1 MLDGVLDQARW
12 GSSAV
17 LVVRG
22 EPGIGKTA
30 LLDYAAG
37 RAVGFRVVRAWGVES
52 EMELAFA
59 GLHQLCVP
67 MLGRLDQLPGPQ
79 RDALAVAFGMREGP
93 APDRFL
99 VGLAV
104 LSLLAATA
112 EDQPL
117 ACLVDDVQWLDRAT
131 VQCLAF
137 AARRLL
143 AEPVAMILAARQP
156 DDHDEL
162 AGLPGLTV
170 TGLGDADA
178 RALLASAVGGRL
190 DAEVRDR
197 IVAETGGNPL
207 ALLQLPRGLGPAELA
222 GGFWL
227 PDRRPLA
234 GLIETS
240 FLRQFRSLPRQTQRL
255 LLTAAAEPTGDVT
268 LLWRAAGRQG
278 IPDDAA
284 ADAEDAG
291 LIELGGRVR
300 FGHPLVRSAV
310 YQVASAG
317 DRRAAHRALAEATDP
332 DADADRRAWH
342 LAHAAPRL
350 DEPVAAEL
358 ERSAGRAQAR
368 GGLAAAAAFLE
379 RAAAL
384 TPDRAQRAARAL
396 AAAAAKVQA
405 GAFEAAG
412 RLLGMAEAGPLDESQ
427 RARADL
433 LRARLTFEANRGNDA
448 PPLLLKAAKR
458 LEPIDVGLAR
468 DTYLDALNAALFA
481 GRLASPGGS
490 SREVSRAARAAP
502 RPSHPP
508 RAPDL
513 LLDGF
518 AVHFTEGYAAA
529 APILR
534 RALSAFDRETS
545 AEVEL
550 RWLWLGCVAASHLW
564 DYDRWDRFSG
574 RHLQLTREAGAFSE
588 LPGALGMRAHVL
600 FFAGELAAAASLVE
614 EVRVVAEATGMRL
627 APYGALGLAAFR
639 GREAETAAL
648 ASAAKEEV
656 AVRGEGNGIG
666 IADWA
671 TALLSNG
678 LGRHDRALAA
688 AEQASAY
695 PADVSTANW
704 GLVELIEAAAR
715 AGSPKCATAA
725 MRRLA
730 ESTSV
735 SGTDWALGVEARS
748 RALLSDGAAADRLYR
763 EAIER
768 LGHTRMGAELARAH
782 LLYGEWLRRENR
794 RIDAREQLRAAY
806 QMLTAMGMDGFA
818 ERSRRE
824 LLATGETV
832 RKRTV
837 ETLTDLTAR
846 EAQIVKLARDGHT
859 NQEIAWPVHQPPYR
873 RVAPGQRVHQTGH
886 RLPQRPPLTHR
897 PIRRANFKAQPT
909 PAAPAGCWR
918 RRAFPWEARKVV
930 PVKAGCGRDLHALR

>member
-1 MLDGVLDQARW
+1 MSMPRSRPGAGLLDRLGERAAVDRVLNQARA

-17 LVVRG
+17 LVVFG

-37 RAVGFRVVRAWGVES
+37 RAPGFRVVRAWGVES

-67 MLGRLDQLPGPQ
+67 MLGRLDLLPRPQ
-79 RDALAVAFGMREGP
+79 RDALAVAFGMREGQ

-117 ACLVDDVQWLDRAT
+117 ACLVDDAQWLDRAS

-143 AEPVAMILAARQP
+143 AEPVALIFAAREP
-156 DDHDEL
+156 GDDHEL

-178 RALLASAVGGRL
+178 RVLLATAVGGRV
-190 DAEVRDR
+190 DAQVRDR
-197 IVAETGGNPL
+197 IIGETGGNPL
-207 ALLQLPRGLGPAELA
+207 ALLQLPRGLGSAEPAD
-222 GGFWL
+222 GFWL
-227 PDRRPLA
+227 PDPRPL
-234 GLIETS
+234 TS
-240 FLRQFRSLPRQTQRL
+240 RIKNSFYQQFRALPGETQRL
-255 LLTAAAEPTGDVT
+255 LLTAAAEPAGDVT
-268 LLWRAAGRQG
+268 LLWRAAERQG
-278 IPDDAA
+278 IPADAA
-284 ADAEDAG
+284 TPAEAAG
-291 LIELGGRVR
+291 LVKLGARVH
-300 FGHPLVRSAV
+300 FGHPLARSAV
-310 YQVASAG
+310 YQAASAG

-342 LAHAAPRL
+342 LACAAPRP
-350 DEPVAAEL
+350 DETVAAEL

-384 TPDRAQRAARAL
+384 TPDPAQRATRSL
-396 AAAAAKVQA
+396 AAAQAKVQA
-405 GAFEAAG
+405 GAFEAAVK
-412 RLLGMAEAGPLDESQ
+412 LLGMAEAASLDEFQ

-433 LRARLTFEANRGNDA
+433 LRAQLAFAANRSNDA
-448 PPLLLKAAKR
+448 PSLLLQAAKR
-458 LEPIDVGLAR
+458 LEPIDVELAR
-468 DTYLDALNAALFA
+468 ETYLDALNAALSA

-490 SREVSRAARAAP
+490 SKEVSQAARAAP

-518 AVHFTEGYAAA
+518 AAHFIEGYAAG

-545 AEVEL
+545 AEAEL
-550 RWLWLGCVAASHLW
+550 RWLWLACDAAVHLW
-564 DYDRWDRFSG
+564 DYDRWDRYAG
-574 RHLQLTREAGAFSE
+574 RYAQLTREAGVLSE
-588 LPGALGMRAHVL
+588 LPLALSQRAYVL

-614 EVRVVAEATGMRL
+614 EVQVATEATGSSI
-627 APYGALGLAAFR
+627 APFGALGLAALR
-639 GREAETAAL
+639 GREAEASAL
-648 ASAAKEEV
+648 ASVTKEEV
-656 AVRGEGNGIG
+656 MLRGEGIAIG
-666 IADWA
+666 ITDWA
-671 TALLSNG
+671 IAVLGNG
-678 LGRHDRALAA
+678 LGHYDRALAA
-688 AEQASAY
+688 AGQASAY
-695 PADVSTANW
+695 PADVASANW

-715 AGSPKCATAA
+715 AGSPEGGTGA

-748 RALLSDGAAADRLYR
+748 RALLSEGEAADRLYR

-768 LGHTRMGAELARAH
+768 FGPTRMRAELARAH
-782 LLYGEWLRRENR
+782 LVYGEWLRRENR
-794 RIDAREQLRAAY
+794 RVDAREQLRASY
-806 QMLTAMGMDGFA
+806 QMLTAMGMEGFA
-818 ERSRRE
+818 ERARRE

-837 ETLTDLTAR
+837 DTVIDLTAQ
-846 EAQIVKLARDGHT
+846 EAQIAKLARDGHS
-859 NQEIAWPVHQPPYR
+859 NQEIA
-873 RVAPGQRVHQTGH
+873 
-886 RLPQRPPLTHR
+886 
-897 PIRRANFKAQPT
+897 AQLFISPRT
-909 PAAPAGCWR
+909 VEWHLGNV
-918 RRAFPWEARKVV
+918 FTKLGITSRK
-930 PVKAGCGRDLHALR
+930 DLR

>member
-1 MLDGVLDQARW
+1 MSTSGSRPGTGLLDRHGERAVLDGVLDQARW

-59 GLHQLCVP
+59 GLHQLCLP
-67 MLGRLDQLPGPQ
+67 ILGRLDQLPGPQ

-117 ACLVDDVQWLDRAT
+117 ACLVDDAQWLDRAT

-143 AEPVAMILAARQP
+143 AEPVAMIFAARQP

-178 RALLASAVGGRL
+178 RALLVSAAGGRL
-190 DAEVRDR
+190 DAQVRDR

-227 PDRRPLA
+227 PDPRPLPSR
-234 GLIETS
+234 IETS
-240 FLRQFRSLPRQTQRL
+240 FLRQFRALPRQTQRL

-317 DRRAAHRALAEATDP
+317 ERRAAHRALAEATDP
-332 DADADRRAWH
+332 AAD
-342 LAHAAPRL
+342 
-350 DEPVAAEL
+350 L

-384 TPDRAQRAARAL
+384 TPDPARRAARAL

-412 RLLGMAEAGPLDESQ
+412 RL
-427 RARADL
+427 
-433 LRARLTFEANRGNDA
+433 
-448 PPLLLKAAKR
+448 
-458 LEPIDVGLAR
+458 
-468 DTYLDALNAALFA
+468 
-481 GRLASPGGS
+481 
-490 SREVSRAARAAP
+490 
-502 RPSHPP
+502 
-508 RAPDL
+508 
-513 LLDGF
+513 
-518 AVHFTEGYAAA
+518 
-529 APILR
+529 
-534 RALSAFDRETS
+534 
-545 AEVEL
+545 
-550 RWLWLGCVAASHLW
+550 
-564 DYDRWDRFSG
+564 
-574 RHLQLTREAGAFSE
+574 
-588 LPGALGMRAHVL
+588 
-600 FFAGELAAAASLVE
+600 
-614 EVRVVAEATGMRL
+614 
-627 APYGALGLAAFR
+627 
-639 GREAETAAL
+639 
-648 ASAAKEEV
+648 
-656 AVRGEGNGIG
+656 
-666 IADWA
+666 
-671 TALLSNG
+671 
-678 LGRHDRALAA
+678 
-688 AEQASAY
+688 
-695 PADVSTANW
+695 
-704 GLVELIEAAAR
+704 
-715 AGSPKCATAA
+715 
-725 MRRLA
+725 
-730 ESTSV
+730 
-735 SGTDWALGVEARS
+735 
-748 RALLSDGAAADRLYR
+748 
-763 EAIER
+763 
-768 LGHTRMGAELARAH
+768 
-782 LLYGEWLRRENR
+782 
-794 RIDAREQLRAAY
+794 
-806 QMLTAMGMDGFA
+806 
-818 ERSRRE
+818 
-824 LLATGETV
+824 
-832 RKRTV
+832 
-837 ETLTDLTAR
+837 
-846 EAQIVKLARDGHT
+846 
-859 NQEIAWPVHQPPYR
+859 
-873 RVAPGQRVHQTGH
+873 
-886 RLPQRPPLTHR
+886 
-897 PIRRANFKAQPT
+897 
-909 PAAPAGCWR
+909 
-918 RRAFPWEARKVV
+918 
-930 PVKAGCGRDLHALR
+930 

>member
-1 MLDGVLDQARW
+1 MVIRAVPAHLACRIGARAQAAKRNAWRAVVFIPVAYADHVGGSCQLSGRVRAAMSRSGSRPGTGLLDRHGERAVLDGVLDQARA
-12 GSSAV
+12 GRSAV

-37 RAVGFRVVRAWGVES
+37 RAVGFRVIRAWGVES

-67 MLGRLDQLPGPQ
+67 MLGRLDQLPRPQ

-117 ACLVDDVQWLDRAT
+117 ACLVDDAQWLDRAT

-137 AARRLL
+137 AARRRLGD
-143 AEPVAMILAARQP
+143 PVGVVRAARQP

-162 AGLPGLTV
+162 AGLPGLTL

-227 PDRRPLA
+227 PDPRRPLA
-234 GLIETS
+234 SRIETS

-278 IPDDAA
+278 IPGDAA

-300 FGHPLVRSAV
+300 FVHPLVRSAV
-310 YQVASAG
+310 YQAASAG
-317 DRRAAHRALAEATDP
+317 ERRAVHRALAEATDP

-342 LAHAAPRL
+342 LAHAAPRP
-350 DEPVAAEL
+350 DETVAAEL

-384 TPDRAQRAARAL
+384 TPDPAHRAARAL

-433 LRARLTFEANRGNDA
+433 LRARLTFAANRGNDA
-448 PPLLLKAAKR
+448 PPLLLKAARR
-458 LEPIDVGLAR
+458 LEPIDAGLAR
-468 DTYLDALNAALFA
+468 GTYLDALTAALFA

-490 SREVSRAARAAP
+490 SREVSEAARAAP
-502 RPSHPP
+502 RPSHP
-508 RAPDL
+508 RA
-513 LLDGF
+513 
-518 AVHFTEGYAAA
+518 
-529 APILR
+529 
-534 RALSAFDRETS
+534 
-545 AEVEL
+545 
-550 RWLWLGCVAASHLW
+550 
-564 DYDRWDRFSG
+564 
-574 RHLQLTREAGAFSE
+574 
-588 LPGALGMRAHVL
+588 
-600 FFAGELAAAASLVE
+600 
-614 EVRVVAEATGMRL
+614 
-627 APYGALGLAAFR
+627 
-639 GREAETAAL
+639 
-648 ASAAKEEV
+648 
-656 AVRGEGNGIG
+656 
-666 IADWA
+666 
-671 TALLSNG
+671 
-678 LGRHDRALAA
+678 
-688 AEQASAY
+688 
-695 PADVSTANW
+695 
-704 GLVELIEAAAR
+704 
-715 AGSPKCATAA
+715 
-725 MRRLA
+725 
-730 ESTSV
+730 
-735 SGTDWALGVEARS
+735 
-748 RALLSDGAAADRLYR
+748 
-763 EAIER
+763 
-768 LGHTRMGAELARAH
+768 
-782 LLYGEWLRRENR
+782 
-794 RIDAREQLRAAY
+794 
-806 QMLTAMGMDGFA
+806 
-818 ERSRRE
+818 
-824 LLATGETV
+824 
-832 RKRTV
+832 
-837 ETLTDLTAR
+837 
-846 EAQIVKLARDGHT
+846 
-859 NQEIAWPVHQPPYR
+859 
-873 RVAPGQRVHQTGH
+873 
-886 RLPQRPPLTHR
+886 R
-897 PIRRANFKAQPT
+897 PICSWTGLPRTSPRGTRRQLPSC
-909 PAAPAGCWR
+909 G
-918 RRAFPWEARKVV
+918 AR
-930 PVKAGCGRDLHALR
+930 